1 MFFWLSK
8 ALLFPLLNRQEVALL
23 DFGIIIHLRECLR
36 QSVCHLHGRAD
47 LSDSEYHCYSM
58 SQFGLSLCSQ
68 FDIPPSTECFTSYL
82 VYSDSEIPSES
93 DPNKKTLHGL
103 WPFAR
108 RTFLCHNS
116 KFWGKI
122 NNIFSNIKAFCINK
136 Y

>member
-8 ALLFPLLNRQEVALL
+8 ALLFPLLFSKKLL
-23 DFGIIIHLRECLR
+23 CSIFWFIHLRECLR
-36 QSVCHLHGRAD
+36 QSVCHLHGRAN

-93 DPNKKTLHGL
+93 DPNKKTLHEL

-122 NNIFSNIKAFCINK
+122 NKIFSNIKAFCINN